1 MLTIFDVHRDR
12 GVVLIIA
19 YKLGKGVL
27 WLVFAAVLL
36 ATMRLGLGDRMLGFA
51 AHLRHHSGAWSLR
64 LADLVVR
71 AASRRGLWTIIVAL
85 LADGALSIVEGWA
98 LLQGHWWGPWL
109 VVVAT
114 GSLLPFEVLA
124 LLRHPHAVRAA
135 VFLANAVIVAYLAR
149 KAMRERRLRR
159 LDPLERPSV

>member
-1 MLTIFDVHRDR
+1 VLTIFDVHRDR

-19 YKLGKGVL
+19 YKLGKGAL

-51 AHLRHHSGAWSLR
+51 AHLRHHSGAWSLK
-64 LADLVVR
+64 LADLVV
-71 AASRRGLWTIIVAL
+71 RRGLWTIIVAL
-85 LADGALSIVEGWA
+85 VADGALSLVEGWA
-98 LLQGHWWGPWL
+98 LVHGHWWGPWL

-149 KAMRERRLRR
+149 KAMHERRLRR
-159 LDPLERPSV
+159 LGPLERPSV